1 MSFILITCNGIVR
14 NFQEMFNELLG
25 GADVEETLDPF
36 VKTSADCMSR
46 ARGIDGELI
55 EELLLTMKVF

>member
-1 MSFILITCNGIVR
+1 
-14 NFQEMFNELLG
+14 MFNELLG

-55 EELLLTMKVF
+55 EELLLTMKVL